1 MLQYKQLTVE
11 SRRASKMRSGS
22 TVVAV
27 LACTLVSV
35 GLLGLSVRSVL
46 RQRNELRYGLSQSQT
61 LLILEAG
68 ELHLKTMSA
77 QELSEL
83 EIFELDLTDKVVG
96 CRLAQLSLNRL
107 SSESESLTIQLTARL
122 VVSPTC
128 QYIKTKDIVIP
139 WPSAIEAAALD

>member
-1 MLQYKQLTVE
+1 
-11 SRRASKMRSGS
+11 MRSGS